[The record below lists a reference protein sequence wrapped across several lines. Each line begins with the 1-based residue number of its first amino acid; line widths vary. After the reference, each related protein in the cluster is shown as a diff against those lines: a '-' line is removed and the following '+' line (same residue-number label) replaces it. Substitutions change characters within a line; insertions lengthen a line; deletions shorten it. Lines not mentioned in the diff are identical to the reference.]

1 MTVPGLKILFPGS
14 RKRNPLTDNIFPIS
28 KKPPLFG
35 NRFICVTCFE
45 RGDSPVPQ

>member
-28 KKPPLFG
+28 KKSLPFPETG
-35 NRFICVTCFE
+35 SSV
-45 RGDSPVPQ
+45 